1 MLNHRHFGG
10 MLMGISIGIFSIYII
25 LLFINEIWALIASMT
40 IIISIISIMFFW
52 LGFKVI
58 STGMLTKEGE
68 PTEKI

>member
-10 MLMGISIGIFSIYII
+10 MLMCMGIGIFSIYII

>member
-10 MLMGISIGIFSIYII
+10 MLMGSGIGIFSVYII
-25 LLFINEIWALIASMT
+25 LLFINEIWALIVSMT
-40 IIISIISIMFFW
+40 IILSIISIMFFW

>member
-10 MLMGISIGIFSIYII
+10 MLIGMGIGIFSLYII
-25 LLFINEIWALIASMT
+25 LLFINEIWALIAAMT

-58 STGMLTKEGE
+58 STGILTKEGE